1 MMEQREFK
9 SATKSEIALAKEIE
23 RLRRELAKR
32 DGELAL
38 ERAKNVSIVEHFENT
53 PVWLTPKKV
62 IFFEKTTIIYWMD
75 GDKTVVKC
83 SDEDAYSKEAGY
95 MLCFLKKIAGN
106 RTTELYELLK
116 PLYDE
121 SSVEHVKSSTKR
133 KREKRAEKA
142 KHKGKAKVIP
152 SRPTRT
158 KKAAS
163 RSADKKK
170 TEVTDAADKDS
181 VTKA

>member
-1 MMEQREFK
+1 MMEQREFR

-23 RLRRELAKR
+23 RLRREIARK
-32 DGELAL
+32 DGELAF
-38 ERAKNVSIVEHFENT
+38 EKAKNLSLVERFANT
-53 PVWLTPKKV
+53 PVWLTPKQA

-83 SDEDAYSKEAGY
+83 SDEDTYSKEAGY

-121 SSVEHVKSSTKR
+121 SSVEHVKRSTKR
-133 KREKRAEKA
+133 KRERIKDLVKRAQVWK
-142 KHKGKAKVIP
+142 
-152 SRPTRT
+152 
-158 KKAAS
+158 
-163 RSADKKK
+163 
-170 TEVTDAADKDS
+170 
-181 VTKA
+181 